1 MNAII
6 TFLPRAISPSFV
18 EGPSAK
24 ISPAFTLSPFAT
36 TGLWFIHVPPFVLLN
51 LRNLYLS
58 NTLFLFLTITSSPVT
73 FSTIPSF
80 LAVTVIPESFAAL
93 YSIPV
98 PTIGASGINKGTAW
112 RCMFDPI
119 NERLTSSC
127 SKKGIIAAATETNC
141 FGDTSI

>member
-98 PTIGASGINKGTAW
+98 PTIGASGINKGTA
-112 RCMFDPI
+112 
-119 NERLTSSC
+119 
-127 SKKGIIAAATETNC
+127 
-141 FGDTSI
+141 